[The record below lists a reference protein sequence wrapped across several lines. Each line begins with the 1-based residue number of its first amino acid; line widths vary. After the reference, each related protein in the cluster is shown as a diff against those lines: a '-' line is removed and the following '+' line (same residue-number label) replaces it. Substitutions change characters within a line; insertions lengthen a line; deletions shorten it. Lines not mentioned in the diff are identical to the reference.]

1 MGIYQEEQ
9 EAVYQNIME
18 VVGNDRDPVSYAFQR
33 GDKRVSDRF
42 ILFFPNQTFE
52 DYPALYKVL
61 AAFYESLRLIR
72 KLASLTLKP
81 RLYSVTTH
89 MRFLLITCNVSF
101 LAAGSVMIR
110 QTTKDTV
117 LTVPNALDKE
127 GSQQLPLKK
136 DSIVIVDMIG
146 IRA

>member
-1 MGIYQEEQ
+1 MC
-9 EAVYQNIME
+9 
-18 VVGNDRDPVSYAFQR
+18 
-33 GDKRVSDRF
+33 
-42 ILFFPNQTFE
+42 
-52 DYPALYKVL
+52 
-61 AAFYESLRLIR
+61 
-72 KLASLTLKP
+72 
-81 RLYSVTTH
+81 
-89 MRFLLITCNVSF
+89 FLLITCNVSF